1 MSGKTKILTGLALL
15 FHVAGAFG
23 LKSDYREWFI
33 SATPFTLILMTILTI
48 ISVDPKDKSFYLFMI
63 MSGIT
68 GFIVEC
74 VGVNTGNLFGDYV
87 YGPTFGI
94 KIWNVPLLIG
104 VLWFLTMYLGINTIK
119 LMNAYYAKPFSALT
133 TSLFSASLIT
143 LYDIILEP
151 AAVNLGYWEWTKGE
165 IPIFNYITWWTVSFI
180 IVLISEIFFPI
191 KKFTVF
197 PFLLLYIQIAFYIVQ
212 YL

>member
-1 MSGKTKILTGLALL
+1 
-15 FHVAGAFG
+15 
-23 LKSDYREWFI
+23 
-33 SATPFTLILMTILTI
+33 MTILTI

-133 TSLFSASLIT
+133 TSLLSASLIT

-180 IVLISEIFFPI
+180 IVLISEIFFPL
-191 KKFTVF
+191 KN
-197 PFLLLYIQIAFYIVQ
+197 LLYFLSFYCIFKLLFILCNI
-212 YL
+212 YSSTI